1 VLRIQQAENERAG
14 GTGASAGLVNM
25 PKKLDPVGLMTA
37 EQAAKLQKLAF
48 DAYEPEAFN
57 SNLTQAEAEQRIAVL
72 RAKLKL
78 MDGPPHTL

>member
-1 VLRIQQAENERAG
+1 
-14 GTGASAGLVNM
+14 M